1 MPASDLYSLGVALF
15 EMLTGRLPFTAST
28 ATEMA
33 LKHLQAD
40 PPSPLTIRP
49 DLPPA
54 LDGVLR
60 TALARDP
67 AARFRSGEALASA
80 VEAALGVGAPLA
92 AASPVTALGLPAAAG
107 AILAALAGRRYEP
120 SARPGRLG
128 RIVSTAG

>member
-1 MPASDLYSLGVALF
+1 VALF

-60 TALARDP
+60 TALAKDP

-80 VEAALGVGAPLA
+80 VE
-92 AASPVTALGLPAAAG
+92 
-107 AILAALAGRRYEP
+107 AALAGRRYEP

-128 RIVSTAG
+128 RIVSTAGWCQ